1 MLSFK
6 KIVVPIMLI
15 LTLSSCKKDDTVI
28 NMYYD
33 YFGLLQGRYIDY
45 DVTEIIHD
53 ENASIP
59 HDTMHY
65 QLRTLVGDTII
76 DNEGR
81 VARRFIRFKRNSS
94 SDSWLQT
101 DIWTAII
108 VDHRAELVEE
118 NQRIIKLVFPPTSKK
133 TWNPNVFNMFEEQ
146 TSEYSNINE
155 YVKVG
160 QHAFDSS
167 LVVDQENFVSM
178 IDYRRKYEVYA
189 KNVGM
194 ISKYYKD
201 LKIVGFNTTN
211 VKSGKE
217 LFYTITNYGI
227 Q

>member
-1 MLSFK
+1 
-6 KIVVPIMLI
+6 MLI
-15 LTLSSCKKDDTVI
+15 LTLSSCKKDDTAI
-28 NMYYD
+28 NMHYD
-33 YFGLLQGRYIDY
+33 YFGLLPGRYIDY

-53 ENASIP
+53 ENASIL

-65 QLRTLVGDTII
+65 QLRTLIGDTVI

-94 SDSWLQT
+94 SDSWVQT

-133 TWNPNVFNMFEEQ
+133 TWNPNAFNTFEEQ
-146 TSEYSNINE
+146 TSEYSNIHQ
-155 YVKVG
+155 YIKVG

-167 LVVDQENFVSM
+167 LVVDQENFGSM

-201 LKIVGFNTTN
+201 LKISDFDTTI